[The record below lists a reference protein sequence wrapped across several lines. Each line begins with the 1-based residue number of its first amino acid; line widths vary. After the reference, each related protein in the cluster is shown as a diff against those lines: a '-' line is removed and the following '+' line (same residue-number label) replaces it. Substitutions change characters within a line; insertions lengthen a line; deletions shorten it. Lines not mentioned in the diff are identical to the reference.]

1 MKKIQLILVF
11 LACTMFAQ
19 AQFPVWC
26 FYHQQKRGEGVTK
39 FMVPGFL
46 FKIGG
51 NLVEDKNIAHLVKKM
66 GTIRLIAAEGKENA
80 FDNEEAQRF
89 VKKLHRWNYEDLV
102 SIKDGKE
109 RVHIMVRERH
119 GKIRRYLMFVNSD
132 TDAVMI
138 SGKCKLSVEDFMTI
152 ANAEKKEWKERKQIK
167 VKVKM

>member
-11 LACTMFAQ
+11 LACTISAQ

-109 RVHIMVRERH
+109 RVHIMVKERR
-119 GKIRRYLMFVNSD
+119 GKIRRYMIFVNSD

-152 ANAEKKEWKERKQIK
+152 ANAEKKEWKEKKQMK